1 MKKLLLLLMVVPM
14 FGLAQSIENT
24 TLAGVCRQH
33 LELEY
38 PMDIIVNKLELDN
51 PSAIANYNSLGCS
64 SDLIFLGLTKD
75 NRYVFLEKITK
86 GHEFCIDAGTIVL
99 EVINENQV
107 IYYWYE
113 KETGNLGSSAILDM
127 YKNINE

>member
-1 MKKLLLLLMVVPM
+1 MVVPM

-33 LELEY
+33 VELEY

-64 SDLIFLGLTKD
+64 SDLIFLVAHGFFFAQG
-75 NRYVFLEKITK
+75 R
-86 GHEFCIDAGTIVL
+86 FCCL
-99 EVINENQV
+99 P
-107 IYYWYE
+107 
-113 KETGNLGSSAILDM
+113 SHFRP
-127 YKNINE
+127 